1 MIGLDTNI
9 LVRFLVQDDPE
20 QSARARAL
28 IEKAIDSE
36 TPCFVSEVVLCEMVW
51 VLERSYKTRRFD
63 IGRILG
69 HLLRARHLTFTSLE
83 RLFAAL
89 ESYHTGNG
97 DFADY
102 LIQEH
107 SRAEGCEAIATFD
120 GDLLKEAGFIEP

>member
-9 LVRFLVQDDPE
+9 LVRFLVQDDPK
-20 QSARARAL
+20 QSARARSL
-28 IEKAIDSE
+28 IERAIDSE
-36 TPCFVSEVVLCEMVW
+36 TPCFVSDIVLCEMVW

-89 ESYHTGNG
+89 EAYHAGDG

-102 LIQEH
+102 LIQES

-120 GDLLKEAGFIEP
+120 GDLLKEPGFIEP